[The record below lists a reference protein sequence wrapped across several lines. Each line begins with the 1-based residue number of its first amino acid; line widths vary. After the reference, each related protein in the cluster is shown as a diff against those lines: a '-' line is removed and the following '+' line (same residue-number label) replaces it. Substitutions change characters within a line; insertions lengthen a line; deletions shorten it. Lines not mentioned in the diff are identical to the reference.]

1 MGDPFQPGGLRLSDG
16 SRIGGWSMDVID
28 GKRDDSLAP
37 DAPSEQPGVDPVADS
52 FANRMM
58 ENLFY
63 QKIKATQKAEAAAA
77 KAAAGKSK
85 SKSKL
90 PGVAQKAASP
100 VPLAPADPEDTSR
113 ERGPADPED
122 TSRERGPSR
131 SSRSPERDARRRS
144 RSVDR
149 EEQRHRHS
157 DGDGKDVAEDGIYV
171 LQ

>member
-113 ERGPADPED
+113 ERGP
-122 TSRERGPSR
+122 SR